1 MDNYPIIIFGFFLV
15 CAFYLGYDLLEFL
28 QFVWKENKLIFIS
41 MLLFVITF
49 LIWKF
54 HFLLD
59 LSILLNR
66 LNW

>member
-1 MDNYPIIIFGFFLV
+1 MDNFSIIIFGFFLV
-15 CAFYLGYDLLEFL
+15 CTFYLGTDLLEFI

-41 MLLFVITF
+41 ILLFVITF